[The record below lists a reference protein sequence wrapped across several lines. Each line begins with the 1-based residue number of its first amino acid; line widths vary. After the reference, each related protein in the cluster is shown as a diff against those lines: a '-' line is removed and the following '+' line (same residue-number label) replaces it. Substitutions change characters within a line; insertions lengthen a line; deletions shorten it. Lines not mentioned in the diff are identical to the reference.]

1 VPQTTFQA
9 MTNKFIGAIKK
20 LNGADIRPQIKKKK
34 VTRRIINSDTQNM
47 LMSNDA

>member
-1 VPQTTFQA
+1 MPQTTFQA

-20 LNGADIRPQIKKKK
+20 LNGADIRPQKKIKK
-34 VTRRIINSDTQNM
+34 VTRRIINSDTQNL